1 MPELINSSSYYP
13 NQTSTERKYA
23 VTYDG
28 NINSQRY
35 SQPQRYTGEQRYI
48 DSQRYC
54 SNSDDGNSSYNIQDS
69 HHSEGYENTYNRNT
83 TTTTTSH
90 SKW

>member
-28 NINSQRY
+28 NIN
-35 SQPQRYTGEQRYI
+35 
-48 DSQRYC
+48 SQRYC